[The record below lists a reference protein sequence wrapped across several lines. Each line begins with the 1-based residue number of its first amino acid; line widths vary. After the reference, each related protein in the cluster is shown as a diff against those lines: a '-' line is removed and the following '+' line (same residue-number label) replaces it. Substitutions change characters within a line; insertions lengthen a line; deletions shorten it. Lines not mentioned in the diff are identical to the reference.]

1 MPTHNVKLYDI
12 DPYSLFSQTIGG
24 TATYSG
30 PSTATGSAAI
40 TDNGTGADGQHFDD
54 ENGGTVP
61 ISISVNGG
69 PVETSDSYAA
79 ETWTLRDTVTGKE
92 FQLVTF
98 FVNSGSYA
106 GYYTLSEIPL
116 IAGRSYETL
125 TFDETPEAVNGD
137 AAFAYADYAEADGV
151 VEGTSGDD
159 VIDSNYIGDPANE
172 TVDQGKFP
180 VQSEFNWSDYGDERD
195 LRSGVTQ
202 DTGEV
207 RVQVSYSDIQTNEEF
222 SSETSGGND
231 QIYVASGEPFD
242 PRSAGYLH
250 QSGSTDPSTVSFSF
264 NTEDRATFKG
274 EVENVKF
281 RISDIDGLYTN
292 DEENGYNN
300 FQDVVTITA
309 FDESGNP
316 VAVNITPGANMTVS
330 GNTITGGMN
339 NSAPWSANSSA
350 LIEIAGPVSS
360 ITITYDNNGD
370 TQQAIYFSDVH
381 FEAVPQENFDDSI
394 EAGAGNDL
402 IYAGEGND
410 WVHGGTGND
419 TIYGEAGNDSLAG
432 NEGDDTFYVGSGD
445 SAHGDDGDDTFI
457 IDGSELNGGTIGV
470 LGGEGDETTG
480 DTLDFGGHLLAGS
493 VVITDGDDANGGK
506 TGTAQLTDG
515 TTVNFSQ
522 IEKIICF
529 AGDSRIETPF
539 GPRSVQ
545 ELKAGDLVL
554 TRDNGPQPIRWVG
567 TKTVAG
573 RGKLAP
579 IIFAKGSIGNSHALQ
594 VSPQHRML
602 IDDYRAEL
610 LFGQREVIAAASFLV
625 NGADIIQQETDNIT
639 YYHLLF
645 DHHEIIKSAGAWS
658 ESYQPGDYSL
668 AGPNPKAR
676 EEVFAL
682 FPELRSDPGAFGP
695 SARQSLTCGSARL
708 LVA

>member
-480 DTLDFGGHLLAGS
+480 DTLDFG
-493 VVITDGDDANGGK
+493 
-506 TGTAQLTDG
+506 
-515 TTVNFSQ
+515 
-522 IEKIICF
+522 
-529 AGDSRIETPF
+529 
-539 GPRSVQ
+539 PRSVQ

-668 AGPNPKAR
+668 AGLNPKAR

>member
-1 MPTHNVKLYDI
+1 MPTHNVKLYDV

-24 TATYSG
+24 TANYTG
-30 PSTATGSAAI
+30 PSTTSGTAAI
-40 TDNGTGADGQHFDD
+40 TDNGTGADGQHLDD

-61 ISISVNGG
+61 VSVSINGG
-69 PVETSDSYAA
+69 PAEASNSYAT
-79 ETWTLRDTVTGKE
+79 ESWTLRDTVTGKE

-98 FVNSGSYA
+98 HVNSGSYS
-106 GYYTLSEIPL
+106 GYYTLSEVPL

-125 TFDETPEAVNGD
+125 TFDATPEASIGD
-137 AAFAYADYAEADGV
+137 ASFAYADYAEADGV
-151 VEGTSGDD
+151 VDGTSGDD
-159 VIDSNYIGDPANE
+159 VIDSNYNDDPANE
-172 TVDQGKFP
+172 MVDQGKLP

-195 LRSGVTQ
+195 LRGGVTQ

-207 RVQVSYSDIQTNEEF
+207 RVKVGYSDIQTNEEF

-242 PRSAGYLH
+242 PSSAGYLQ
-250 QSGSTDPSTVSFSF
+250 QSGSTDPSRILIGFG
-264 NTEDRATFKG
+264 TENRSDFKS

-292 DEENGYNN
+292 DEDNGYNN

-309 FDESGNP
+309 FDGSGNP
-316 VAVNITPGANMTVS
+316 VTVNITPGSNMSVS
-330 GNTITGGMN
+330 GNTITGGMA
-339 NSAPWSANSSA
+339 NSAPWSADSSA
-350 LIEIAGPVSS
+350 LIEIAGPVSRIS
-360 ITITYDNNGD
+360 ITYENNGD
-370 TQQAIYFSDVH
+370 TQQAIYFSDIH

-394 EAGAGNDL
+394 EAGAGDDL

-419 TIYGEAGNDSLAG
+419 TIYGEAGSDSLAG
-432 NEGDDTFYVGSGD
+432 NEGDDTFYVGGGD

-515 TTVNFSQ
+515 TTVNFSE
-522 IEKIICF
+522 IEQIICF
-529 AGDSRIETPF
+529 ARGSRIETPF
-539 GPRSVQ
+539 GPRRVQ
-545 ELKAGDLVL
+545 DLKAGDLVL

-567 TKTVAG
+567 TKTVEG
-573 RGKLAP
+573 RGNLAP
-579 IIFAKGSIGNSHALQ
+579 ITFAKGSIGNSHALQ

-602 IDDYRAEL
+602 INDYRADL
-610 LFGQREVIAAASFLV
+610 LFGQREVIAAASFLI
-625 NGADIIQQETDNIT
+625 NGSDITQQETDSVT

-668 AGPNPKAR
+668 TGLGPKAR

>member
-1 MPTHNVKLYDI
+1 
-12 DPYSLFSQTIGG
+12 
-24 TATYSG
+24 
-30 PSTATGSAAI
+30 
-40 TDNGTGADGQHFDD
+40 
-54 ENGGTVP
+54 
-61 ISISVNGG
+61 
-69 PVETSDSYAA
+69 
-79 ETWTLRDTVTGKE
+79 
-92 FQLVTF
+92 
-98 FVNSGSYA
+98 
-106 GYYTLSEIPL
+106 
-116 IAGRSYETL
+116 
-125 TFDETPEAVNGD
+125 
-137 AAFAYADYAEADGV
+137 
-151 VEGTSGDD
+151 
-159 VIDSNYIGDPANE
+159 
-172 TVDQGKFP
+172 
-180 VQSEFNWSDYGDERD
+180 
-195 LRSGVTQ
+195 
-202 DTGEV
+202 
-207 RVQVSYSDIQTNEEF
+207 
-222 SSETSGGND
+222 
-231 QIYVASGEPFD
+231 
-242 PRSAGYLH
+242 
-250 QSGSTDPSTVSFSF
+250 
-264 NTEDRATFKG
+264 
-274 EVENVKF
+274 
-281 RISDIDGLYTN
+281 
-292 DEENGYNN
+292 
-300 FQDVVTITA
+300 VVTITA

-668 AGPNPKAR
+668 AGLNPKAR

>member
-242 PRSAGYLH
+242 PRSAGYLL

-668 AGPNPKAR
+668 AGLNPKAR

>member
-195 LRSGVTQ
+195 LRSGVAQ

-668 AGPNPKAR
+668 AGLNPKAR

-695 SARQSLTCGSARL
+695 SARQSLSCGSARL

>member
-159 VIDSNYIGDPANE
+159 VIDGNYIGDPANE

-242 PRSAGYLH
+242 PRSAGYLL

-470 LGGEGDETTG
+470 LGGEGYETTG

-602 IDDYRAEL
+602 IDDYRADL

-668 AGPNPKAR
+668 AGLNPKAR